1 MNAFSLIF
9 SDSFNDERM
18 GELIVKRNL
27 GSVPFGGRYRLIDFL
42 LSSLVNAGVYNIGVI
57 TRDNYNSLMDH
68 LGSGKD
74 WDLDRKNGGLKL
86 LTPYF
91 ESNNRKIRNRMD
103 ALISVRTYIKNAK
116 EDYCILSDSNII
128 CNVDFDSVIK
138 THIEKKA
145 DITCLYRTGTVRDGE
160 TSIVVTTGGK
170 VVDAL
175 YHIDS
180 LKEER
185 DVILKT
191 YVINRTLLLELIDRA
206 ITFGWD
212 DLDRDFI
219 AKSFKTSNIYAYKI
233 TGHCNVVR
241 DINDYYGAT
250 MELLKKDVR
259 DEILRSGHGVY
270 TKTKHSVPTMYGD
283 NCHVSNS
290 IIADG
295 CKIGGIVENSVL
307 FRGTIVKE
315 GAVIRNS
322 IIMQNSVINENC
334 VLTNVISDKN
344 IEISQDKV
352 LTGYSSLPF
361 VIAKGT
367 KI

>member
-9 SDSFNDERM
+9 SDSFNDERI
-18 GELIVKRNL
+18 GELTAKRNL
-27 GSVPFGGRYRLIDFL
+27 ASIPFGGRYRLIDFL
-42 LSSLVNAGVYNIGVI
+42 LSSLVNAGVFSIGVI

-91 ESNNRKIRNRMD
+91 ESNSRKIRNRMD

-116 EDYCILSDSNII
+116 EDYCILSDSNLV
-128 CNVDFDSVIK
+128 CNVDFESVLK
-138 THIEKKA
+138 THIEKNA
-145 DITCLYRTGTVRDGE
+145 DITCLYRTAPVRDGE

-170 VVDAL
+170 IVDAL
-175 YHIDS
+175 YHMDS
-180 LKEER
+180 SKEEK

-191 YVINRTLLLELIDRA
+191 YIMKRTLLLELIDRA
-206 ITFGWD
+206 VTFGWD

-219 AKSFKTSNIYAYKI
+219 AKSFKNSNIYAYKI
-233 TGHCNVVR
+233 TGYCRVVR
-241 DINDYYGAT
+241 DINDYYNAT
-250 MELLKKDVR
+250 MSLLEKDVR
-259 DEILRSGHGVY
+259 KELLRSKHGIY
-270 TKTKHSVPTMYGD
+270 TKIKHSVPTMYGD

-295 CKIGGIVENSVL
+295 CKIDGIVENSIL
-307 FRGTIVKE
+307 FRGVVIKE
-315 GAVIRNS
+315 GAIVRNS

-361 VIAKGT
+361 VISKGT